1 MEAISILAPKER
13 CVRSK
18 LQLFLRLW
26 TVRQKYESLKPFGGD
41 KPWKR
46 IQFHLQQLKGCWDA
60 VVEVQKAMGMEVD
73 HFTPADK
80 FELIY
85 VISAFVDRELRSKE
99 NTLIGI
105 QTKWSAYQVAIRRL
119 NYELNRYDFS
129 DACKRCHEIV
139 TEMAVEP
146 EPTEAEVI
154 PFRTKRQMAHGLKMA
169 DEVDYSASD
178 SGESRYS
185 PGGRFS

>member
-105 QTKWSAYQVAIRRL
+105 QAKWSAYQVAIRRL
-119 NYELNRYDFS
+119 NYEMNRYDFS
-129 DACKRCHEIV
+129 DACARCHEIV
-139 TEMAVEP
+139 TEMVVEP

-154 PFRTKRQMAHGLKMA
+154 PFRTQRQMAHGLKMA
-169 DEVDYSASD
+169 EEVNYSNSD